1 MLGLVRSIGG
11 RGAHVVVNRLRVGTE
26 RLEPRGAVRVV
37 VGEGGRGARVA
48 PRLGARPAAAHAS
61 KPYRDRGRSA
71 RMPLLPEGAPAIPA
85 VGPVSCRHEPRGS
98 AASPAPAAPRLP
110 WARAIVPWRPGHAEV
125 RTEE

>member
-1 MLGLVRSIGG
+1 MILRPPRST
-11 RGAHVVVNRLRVGTE
+11 RPDTPFPDPTLFRS
-26 RLEPRGAVRVV
+26 RVV

-98 AASPAPAAPRLP
+98 AASPAPAPPSPAEHAPKLKHTIPPHYPLLP
-110 WARAIVPWRPGHAEV
+110 LQHNVHMNH
-125 RTEE
+125 